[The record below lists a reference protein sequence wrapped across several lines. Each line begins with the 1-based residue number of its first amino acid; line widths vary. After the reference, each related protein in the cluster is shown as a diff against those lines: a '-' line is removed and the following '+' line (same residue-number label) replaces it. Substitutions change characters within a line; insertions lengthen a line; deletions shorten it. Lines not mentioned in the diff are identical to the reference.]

1 MRKAFFFFLF
11 TILLQAQKAEAINL
25 STSVKSKKVNY
36 KSFTVIDNR
45 ENKEIGSVMY
55 HNDQVNMVFE
65 NDAEKDIKDWFY
77 SDNPLRGNDELVLLI
92 ENIKL
97 SEDKYEKYSLGK
109 LEIRASTFLKKND
122 KYHFLYKKDT
132 VTTVSSRVT
141 PYLAQSL
148 AKKLSITFS
157 ELLKGSYEAISWE
170 IPVSREE
177 LPKYAFI
184 LKDRLEILKTEG
196 LKDGVYKD
204 FYSFFTHNPEPGFTI
219 ETNSK
224 GIATKA
230 IRGEEKKPIRNF
242 YAFVHN
248 GVAFK
253 VIPVGYVEIFRDE
266 KGLFIEA
273 KKEQLFPQNYSNG
286 AVIDGAAGGLVGAL
300 VGATVDAV
308 VASKRNKMTGS
319 EVFIDPLTGHYILP
333 DDFMKK

>member
-1 MRKAFFFFLF
+1 MRKVLFFFLF
-11 TILLQAQKAEAINL
+11 TILLQAQKTETINL

-45 ENKEIGSVMY
+45 DNKEIGSVMY

-65 NDAEKDIKDWFY
+65 NDAEKDLKDWFY
-77 SDNPLRGNDELVLLI
+77 SDNTVRGNDELVLLI

-97 SEDKYEKYSLGK
+97 SEDKYEKYSIGK

-170 IPVSREE
+170 IPVSKEE
-177 LPKYAFI
+177 LPNYASI
-184 LKDRLEILKTEG
+184 LRDRLEILKTES

-204 FYSFFTHNPEPGFTI
+204 FYSFFTHNPEPGLSLRPI
-219 ETNSK
+219 VKELLQKQS
-224 GIATKA
+224 
-230 IRGEEKKPIRNF
+230 EEKRRNLL
-242 YAFVHN
+242 
-248 GVAFK
+248 G
-253 VIPVGYVEIFRDE
+253 
-266 KGLFIEA
+266 
-273 KKEQLFPQNYSNG
+273 
-286 AVIDGAAGGLVGAL
+286 
-300 VGATVDAV
+300 T
-308 VASKRNKMTGS
+308 
-319 EVFIDPLTGHYILP
+319 
-333 DDFMKK
+333 FMHLYTTELHLR